1 MTWYK
6 GNEVIKDSD
15 DFKYEQEGELH
26 RLVIAEVFPEDSG
39 VYRAE
44 ASNATGTTSSQFS
57 LLINGTYSPLVIFL
71 IKYYRYL

>member
-6 GNEVIKDSD
+6 GNEVIRDSD

-57 LLINGTYSPLVIFL
+57 LLINGTYGH
-71 IKYYRYL
+71 